1 MSLYSGT
8 PDIPPGAEAFLQS
21 LPLFKRLSKEQVCQ
35 VAERMRRRTFASGV
49 VLFHQD
55 MPGLTLYLI
64 EEGWVRVYSIGQSG
78 QELTHSIFGPGDV
91 FGELSLLDQ
100 KHHSA
105 TAVTLA
111 PTVVWLL
118 PRADFTEC
126 MERYPSVSRA
136 LLQLLVTRIRT
147 VIGHSEAMTFQDV
160 QGRLAY
166 ELLYLAERHGV
177 FEDGEVQIKI
187 PLTQGDL
194 ATMVGATRESVNKAL
209 AALRARDLVKVS
221 ENYFVVGD
229 LDGLRRILYERG
241 R

>member
-1 MSLYSGT
+1 MSLYSAT
-8 PDIPPGAEAFLQS
+8 LDLPPGAKTFLQS
-21 LPLFKRLSKEQVCQ
+21 LPLFKGLTGDEVCKI
-35 VAERMRRRTFASGV
+35 AERMRRRTFASGV

-64 EEGWVRVYSIGQSG
+64 EEGWVRIYSIGQSG
-78 QELTHSIFGPGDV
+78 QELTHSIFGSGDV

-118 PRADFTEC
+118 PRADLYDC
-126 MERYPSVSRA
+126 LERYPSVHRA
-136 LLQLLVTRIRT
+136 LLQLLVSRIRT
-147 VIGHSEAMTFQDV
+147 VISHSEAMTFQDV

-166 ELLYLAERHGV
+166 ELIYLAERHGV
-177 FEDGEVQIKI
+177 QEEGEVIIKI

-194 ATMVGATRESVNKAL
+194 ATMVGASRESVNKAL
-209 AALRARDLVKVS
+209 AALRSRDLVRVS
-221 ENYFVVGD
+221 GSNFSVGN
-229 LDGLRRILYERG
+229 LDGLRRILFERG

>member
-1 MSLYSGT
+1 M
-8 PDIPPGAEAFLQS
+8 
-21 LPLFKRLSKEQVCQ
+21 
-35 VAERMRRRTFASGV
+35 
-49 VLFHQD
+49 
-55 MPGLTLYLI
+55 YLI
-64 EEGWVRVYSIGQSG
+64 EEGWVRIYSIGQSG

-111 PTVVWLL
+111 PAVVWLL
-118 PRADFTEC
+118 PRSELYDC
-126 MERYPSVSRA
+126 MERYPSVHLA
-136 LLQLLVTRIRT
+136 LLQLLVTRVRAL
-147 VIGHSEAMTFQDV
+147 VAHSEAMTFQDV

-177 FEDGEVQIKI
+177 PAGEEIQIKI

-194 ATMVGATRESVNKAL
+194 ATMVGASRESVNKAL
-209 AALRARDLVKVS
+209 AALRSRDLVRIS
-221 ENYFVVGD
+221 GSYFSVGD
-229 LDGLRRILYERG
+229 LEGLRRILFERG

>member
-1 MSLYSGT
+1 MSLYSGI
-8 PDIPPGAEAFLQS
+8 PDLPPGSEAYLQS
-21 LPLFKRLSKEQVCQ
+21 LPLFKGLTKEQVCQ
-35 VAERMRRRTFASGV
+35 IAQHMRRRTFASGV

-55 MPGLTLYLI
+55 MPGLTLYLV
-64 EEGWVRVYSIGQSG
+64 EEGWVRIYSIGQSG
-78 QELTHSIFGPGDV
+78 QELTHNIFGSGDF

-118 PRADFTEC
+118 PRADLNDC
-126 MERYPSVSRA
+126 MERYPSVNRA
-136 LLQLLVTRIRT
+136 MMHLLVSRMRSI
-147 VIGHSEAMTFQDV
+147 INHSEAMTFQDV

-166 ELLYLAERHGV
+166 ELLYLAERYGEE
-177 FEDGEVQIKI
+177 EDGQIQIKI

-194 ATMVGATRESVNKAL
+194 ATMVGATRETVNKAL
-209 AALRARDLVKVS
+209 AALRSRDLVKVNGS
-221 ENYFVVGD
+221 HFGIGD
-229 LDGLRRILYERG
+229 LEGLRKILFERG

>member
-8 PDIPPGAEAFLQS
+8 LDLPPGTDAFLQS
-21 LPLFKRLSKEQVCQ
+21 LPLFKGLSKEQVCQ
-35 VAERMRRRTFASGV
+35 IAERMRRRSFASGV

-64 EEGWVRVYSIGQSG
+64 EGGWVRIFSIGQTG

-111 PTVVWLL
+111 PTAVWLL
-118 PRADFTEC
+118 PRADLYDC
-126 MERYPSVSRA
+126 MERFPSVNRA
-136 LLQLLVTRIRT
+136 MMHLLVSRMRT

-166 ELLYLAERHGV
+166 ELLYLAEKHGSV
-177 FEDGEVQIKI
+177 VGGQIEINI

-209 AALRARDLVKVS
+209 AALRSRELVKVS
-221 ENYFVVGD
+221 GSHFSVGD
-229 LDGLRRILYERG
+229 LEGLRRILYERG

>member
-1 MSLYSGT
+1 V
-8 PDIPPGAEAFLQS
+8 DAFLQS
-21 LPLFKRLSKEQVCQ
+21 IPLFKGLTQEQVCGI
-35 VAERMRRRTFASGV
+35 AERMRRRTFASGV

-64 EEGWVRVYSIGQSG
+64 EEGWVRIYSIGQSG
-78 QELTHSIFGPGDV
+78 QELTHSIFGAGDV

-105 TAVTLA
+105 TAVTVA

-118 PRADFTEC
+118 ARADLYDC
-126 MERYPSVSRA
+126 MERYPSVHRA
-136 LLQLLVTRIRT
+136 LLQLLVNRVRT

-166 ELLYLAERHGV
+166 ELLYLAERYGV
-177 FEDGEVQIKI
+177 RESAEIQIKI

-209 AALRARDLVKVS
+209 AALRTRDLVKVS
-221 ENYFVVGD
+221 GNYFSVSD
-229 LDGLRRILYERG
+229 PEGLRRILYERG